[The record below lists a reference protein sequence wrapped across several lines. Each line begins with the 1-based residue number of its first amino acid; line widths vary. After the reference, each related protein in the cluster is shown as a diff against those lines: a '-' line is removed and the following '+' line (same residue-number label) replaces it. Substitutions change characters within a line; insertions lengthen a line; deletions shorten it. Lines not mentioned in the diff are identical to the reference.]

1 MYCQKKSSSYY
12 KCCWSFYFSWLLLL
26 LRAPFEAGEVVP
38 ETPTLPKQTIR
49 HSPPLY
55 TAIARCAEAWKLVSF
70 FPFLIQLPLSVWRY
84 DQVHHHGML
93 SRSKGNGNVHH
104 YAHLYNS
111 TRLTPLSDDSL
122 FTPSSAV
129 AFRTNFFSQDRN
141 LTVTGLN
148 AL

>member
-1 MYCQKKSSSYY
+1 MHWLKIQMLLEFLLFVTSSPSQGTFWSGWSCARNPYFTKTDNPTFTTTLHSNCQV
-12 KCCWSFYFSWLLLL
+12 CWGVKVGLFFS
-26 LRAPFEAGEVVP
+26 
-38 ETPTLPKQTIR
+38 
-49 HSPPLY
+49 
-55 TAIARCAEAWKLVSF
+55 
-70 FPFLIQLPLSVWRY
+70 FLIQLPLSVWRY

-93 SRSKGNGNVHH
+93 PKSKGNGNVHH

-111 TRLTPLSDDSL
+111 TRLTLLSDDSL
-122 FTPSSAV
+122 FTQSSAV